1 MQYAELIQFESLET
15 VIEIR
20 DANDLAKAKQ
30 LVSTY
35 MISNEMAERL
45 IHLVFVQL
53 QFDQRRDNKGLL
65 IVGNYGTGKSH
76 LMAVISS
83 LAEHAELVSD
93 LHHPQVAEVA
103 QAIAGKFKVL
113 RTEIGAT
120 MMSLRDMLT
129 KELEDFLDN
138 LGVHFRF
145 PAADTITNN
154 KRAFEEMMLAFE
166 THYPEQGVLL
176 VVDELL
182 EYLRARTDQEL
193 ILDLSFLR
201 EIGEVCKDLRFR
213 FIAGLQETIF
223 DNQRFEFVS
232 NALRRV
238 KDRFEQILITRQDI
252 KFVVAERLLKKSDEQ
267 TAEIETYLRRFAT
280 RYANINERMAEF
292 CSLFP
297 VHPDYIDTFERI
309 TIIEKREI
317 LKTLERGVHALAN
330 TTVPENEPGLL
341 AYDSYWH
348 QIRENPSFRA
358 IPEVREVIECSQV
371 LENRIEQAFT
381 RPNYKP
387 MAIRIIHALSVHRL
401 TTYDIAAPVGVT
413 AQELRDGLCLYQTG
427 IDELGGNPA
436 DDLLSLV
443 ETVLRE
449 ILKTVNKQFISTNSE
464 NGQYYIDFKKNYD
477 FDAIIEKRAESL
489 DFHQL
494 DRYYY
499 AALRQ
504 VMEVS
509 DIPSGWS
516 QSFSWGY
523 ELEWRSHRVTR
534 QGYLIFDIPGRNTKA
549 LSIRDDSFF
558 LYFLPP
564 FQLSV
569 IRYQLSMV
577 SAKNEVF
584 FQLTK
589 TDEQFDQLLR
599 LYTAAADLVSTSSG
613 HAKAVYESKAQTY
626 LREVLKWLQE
636 YKASAFE
643 VTYQGETHQLIEWLE
658 EVKHDDDFRVTSDPA
673 LFTPHPSLLDN
684 FRDLIELVADN
695 CLERYF
701 SELAPEYPVFPILVS
716 HDNLPALA
724 QEALR
729 SIANPNRSKPARGL
743 LAALG
748 LLNGDQI
755 DPTRSKYALAI
766 LEQLQHKP
774 AGQVLNQD
782 ELLSENYFAPN
793 SYRLEPELVMV
804 LISAL
809 VYAGDM
815 VLVMQKQQFDASNFA
830 DLAVLTLKEL
840 LTFRHLERPKA
851 FNRAA
856 LKALFEFLALPSG
869 LDIALTHHDEIAVQQ
884 LQTKVSEIISQLI
897 PALQMLETGFI
908 FWGKPVLNQTDDYR
922 ESLTKTKTFLESLQ
936 AYSTPLKFKN
946 FRYTAEEIMAHQI
959 GLNHLQEISHLMAML
974 RELSQP
980 IAYLTAAEAALP
992 PEEAWVS
999 EMNQL
1004 RDTLLSRLSDT
1015 EERHSTGLSYQI
1027 QQQLNN
1033 LQNAYIEL
1041 YLDLHQQARL
1051 GKEEETAKQ
1060 ALLTDQRLLNLK
1072 KLARVE
1078 FLPRHQLSEFE
1089 NSLNR
1094 LQSCYALT
1102 DNDLLA
1108 HTVCPYC
1115 GYKPL
1120 SEPKPSTTHTTRITR
1135 LDEILEQFYS
1145 DWTQT
1150 LLAELE
1156 NATTQRELLKPESRA
1171 QLEAFLTE
1179 RSLPENIT
1187 EAFIEAIQES
1197 LSDLIKV
1204 TVQMADLQN
1213 ALLAGGSP
1221 MTAIEMQKRFI
1232 HYLNSVTQDKALNL
1246 VRIVLE

>member
-20 DANDLAKAKQ
+20 DANELAKAKQ

-35 MISNEMAERL
+35 VISNEMAERL

-53 QFDQRRDNKGLL
+53 RFDQQRDNKGLL

-83 LAEHAELVSD
+83 LAEHAELLTALS
-93 LHHPQVAEVA
+93 HPQVAKVA
-103 QAIAGKFKVL
+103 QAIAGQFKVL

-120 MMSLRDMLT
+120 MMSLRDMLI
-129 KELEDFLDN
+129 KELEEFLEH

-166 THYPEQGVLL
+166 AHYPGQGLLL

-223 DNQRFEFVS
+223 DSQRFEFVS

-252 KFVVAERLLKKSDEQ
+252 KFVVAERLLKKSTDQ

-280 RYANINERMAEF
+280 SYGNMNERMGEF

-309 TIIEKREI
+309 TLIEKREI
-317 LKTLERGVHALAN
+317 LKTLERSVQALAKN
-330 TTVPENEPGLL
+330 TLPESEPGLL
-341 AYDSYWH
+341 AYDSYWYK
-348 QIRENPSFRA
+348 IRENPSFRA

-381 RPNYKP
+381 RPTYKP
-387 MAIRIIHALSVHRL
+387 IAIRIIHALSVHRL
-401 TTYDIAAPVGVT
+401 TTHDIAAPVGVT
-413 AQELRDGLCLYQTG
+413 AQELRDSLCLYQSG

-449 ILKTVNKQFISTNSE
+449 ILKTVNKQFISTNPE

-509 DIPSGWS
+509 DIPSGWT
-516 QSFSWGY
+516 QSFTWDY

-534 QGYLIFDIPGRNTKA
+534 QGYLIFDMPGKNTKA
-549 LSIRDDSFF
+549 LSKGENHFF

-564 FQLSV
+564 YQLSV
-569 IRYQLSMV
+569 ISYQLSMMT
-577 SAKNEVF
+577 AKNEVF
-584 FQLTK
+584 FRLTK

-613 HAKAVYESKAQTY
+613 HAKAVYESKTQTY
-626 LREVLKWLQE
+626 LRDVLKWLQE

-643 VTYQGETHQLIEWLE
+643 VTYQGETHQLIKWLE
-658 EVKHDDDFRVTSDPA
+658 EVKHEDFRVTSDPA

-684 FRDLIELVADN
+684 FRDLIELVADA

-701 SELAPEYPVFPILVS
+701 SELAPEYPVFPVLVS
-716 HDNLPALA
+716 HDNLIALA
-724 QEALR
+724 QEAMRTL
-729 SIANPNRSKPARGL
+729 ANPNRSKPARGL

-748 LLNGDQI
+748 LLNGEKI
-755 DPTRSKYALAI
+755 DPIHSKYAQSI
-766 LEQLQHKP
+766 LKQLQEK
-774 AGQVLNQD
+774 AIGQVLNQD
-782 ELLSENYFAPN
+782 ELFSDKYFAPN
-793 SYRLEPELVMV
+793 IYRLEPELVMV
-804 LISAL
+804 LIAAL
-809 VYAGDM
+809 VYAGDI
-815 VLVMQKQQFDASNFA
+815 VLVMPKEQFDASNFPE
-830 DLAVLTLKEL
+830 LGTLTLKEL
-840 LTFRHLERPKA
+840 LTFRHIERPKA
-851 FNRAA
+851 FNRSA
-856 LKALFEFLALPSG
+856 LKALFEFLALPNG
-869 LDIALTHHDEIAVQQ
+869 LDIALTNHDEMPVQQ
-884 LQTKVSEIISQLI
+884 LQTKIGELISQLV

-908 FWGKPVLNQTDDYR
+908 FWGKPVLNQTDEYQA
-922 ESLTKTKTFLESLQ
+922 SLSKTKTFLESLQ
-936 AYSTPLKFKN
+936 AYSSPLKFKN
-946 FRYTAEEIMAHQI
+946 FRYTAEEIMAHKI
-959 GLNHLQEISHLMAML
+959 GLTHLQEISHLIAML

-980 IAYLTAAEAALP
+980 IAYLTSAEAALGA
-992 PEEAWVS
+992 EDTWLS
-999 EMNQL
+999 EMNTL
-1004 RDTLLSRLSDT
+1004 RDSLLSRLSDRAQ
-1015 EERHSTGLSYQI
+1015 RHSTGFSYQI
-1027 QQQLNN
+1027 QQQLNH
-1033 LQNAYIEL
+1033 LQNAYIER
-1041 YLDLHQQARL
+1041 YLELHQQARL
-1051 GKEEETAKQ
+1051 SKEEEAAKQ
-1060 ALLTDQRLLNLK
+1060 ALLSDQRLLNLK
-1072 KLARVE
+1072 KLGRVE

-1102 DNDLLA
+1102 ENDLLA

-1115 GYKPL
+1115 GYKPI
-1120 SEPKPSTTHTTRITR
+1120 SEANLATSHTTRIAR
-1135 LDEILEQFYS
+1135 LDEILEEFYTQ
-1145 DWTQT
+1145 WTQT

-1156 NATTQRELLKPESRA
+1156 NATTQRELLKPEIRA
-1171 QLEAFLTE
+1171 QLEAFLTQ
-1179 RSLPENIT
+1179 RCLPENIT
-1187 EAFIEAIQES
+1187 EGFIEAIQES
-1197 LSDLIKV
+1197 LSELIKV
-1204 TVQMADLQN
+1204 TVKIEDLQN

-1221 MTAIEMQKRFI
+1221 MTAIEMQKRFTL
-1232 HYLNSVTQDKALNL
+1232 YLNSVTQDKALNL